1 MKKSI
6 LSTALILSFLVSLSS
21 CTKEIVEDEPLAAT
35 SLKGK
40 TETLEGQLQTAR
52 RAAMKFHSFTQAEKA
67 AYELASPYVP
77 NMGYHYVNGALL
89 MDGQFEIEKPEA
101 LLYVPNEQGKL
112 KLVGIEYIVPG
123 FLSPEPPEGFL
134 GDSDHWHFNP
144 VVAGGSWTLHV
155 WVVEDNPDG
164 VFAPSSPNVPVAD
177 PSLD

>member
-6 LSTALILSFLVSLSS
+6 LSSALALSILFGLSACS
-21 CTKEIVEDEPLAAT
+21 KEALEDESLTAT
-35 SLKGK
+35 SVKGK
-40 TETLEGQLQTAR
+40 TETLDSQLKQAR
-52 RAAMKFHSFTQAEKA
+52 RAAMKFHSFKQAQKA
-67 AYELASPYVP
+67 NYELASPYVP
-77 NMGYHYVNGALL
+77 NMGYHYVNTDLL
-89 MDGQFEIEKPEA
+89 LNGEFNVEQPEA

-123 FLSPEPPEGFL
+123 FLSPEAPEGFI

-144 VVAGGSWTLHV
+144 NVAGGSWTLHV

-164 VFAPSSPNVPVAD
+164 VFAPTSPKVPFSD

>member
-6 LSTALILSFLVSLSS
+6 LSSALALSFLFGLSA
-21 CTKEIVEDEPLAAT
+21 CNKETLEDETLIGT

-40 TETLEGQLQTAR
+40 TETLDSQLKQAR
-52 RAAMKFHSFTQAEKA
+52 RAAMKFNSFEQAQKA
-67 AYELASPYVP
+67 NYELASPYVP

-89 MDGQFEIEKPEA
+89 MDGEFNVEEPEA

-123 FLSPEPPEGFL
+123 ILSPEAPEGFI

-144 VVAGGSWTLHV
+144 MVAGGSWTLHV

-164 VFAPSSPNVPVAD
+164 VFAPTSPKVPFSD